1 MEKNHSNKVSN
12 LDKKVAYEK
21 EQLKEAQEE
30 LKKIHQQLKTHCE
43 DKETLDAELEEMKR
57 LLNIHTGMFK
67 SMNSTNFFSETL
79 KQLFYRIQF
88 IIFFIIKFHLRHL
101 QVDQRAVDQN
111 FLEFQHYNLA
121 ARTARFG

>member
-67 SMNSTNFFSETL
+67 S
-79 KQLFYRIQF
+79 
-88 IIFFIIKFHLRHL
+88 IFFR
-101 QVDQRAVDQN
+101 N
-111 FLEFQHYNLA
+111 FKTTFL
-121 ARTARFG
+121 